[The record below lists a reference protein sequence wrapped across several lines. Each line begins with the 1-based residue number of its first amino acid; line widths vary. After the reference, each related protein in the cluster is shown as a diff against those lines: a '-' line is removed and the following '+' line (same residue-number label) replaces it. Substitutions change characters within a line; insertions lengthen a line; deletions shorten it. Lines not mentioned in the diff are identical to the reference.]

1 MKVIHICQRDNPDTG
16 GSLRV
21 AEALVREQRRTG
33 VESWILFLYG
43 SPSYIANDLAPHS
56 ICLGLE
62 SSQQAAR
69 GIILLGRSIRRI
81 APDIIHSHDG
91 ILWPRLVFL
100 QLKIPMVMHTHLPVG
115 RSTRRI
121 AWLLLKKTTDMLIG
135 ISTPTIKTWIDAGYP
150 SNQIRHIQ
158 NGVDLTRFSPVDQD
172 ARHAL
177 RKQLKLPVEKK
188 ILLWVGRLHR
198 SMKGVD
204 RIERIGGM
212 LPDDTVLVVVGNGP
226 EYGGM
231 LERNADL
238 LSSGKMVMTGS
249 TSFPQDYYKAADAF
263 LFTSHYEP
271 FGLVILEAV
280 ASGIPIL
287 AFPVDG
293 GGGAIELLHKFKAV
307 QINDDTTKEEVEHL
321 LKCVYLKKENS
332 DADLKGEVFKYSW
345 AIKTRQI
352 VEVYR
357 TMLGGPQ
364 ENQAPLPQVLVC
376 QHGARHRYGIPRM
389 LNRAGML
396 NALYTDSSA
405 ESFIGKFVKLLGRR
419 APELWKNFSR
429 WDIQG
434 VPRAKIYSTDR
445 SFFIELAQKFFR
457 SRKTGIQLYHQ
468 RHMVLSSRMQKWG
481 LRGANVVCSMYH
493 EGLDFVRWAKD
504 HGALSVVDVFISPIT
519 DQIMEEE
526 ITSFPDWEGT
536 IDRGAI
542 EFERKLWEETVF
554 MADLLT
560 CPSEWVA
567 EGVCAVTPSAAA
579 KIRVVPYGCSIDY
592 QGRVN
597 KPVKGRV
604 LFAGRDPLRK
614 GLHYLAH
621 AATQLKSSIPELDVR
636 VAGLSGY
643 LEEIPECKNL
653 NFLGQLSG
661 DQMKEEYLSADVLV
675 LPALSEGF
683 AGVVAEA
690 IGAGCP
696 VIVTREAGSPVVNE
710 REGLVV
716 PSRNVE
722 ALSIAIKRMVEDRAF
737 RDQCV
742 TCCLEQ
748 VSFYSE
754 KAWQDRL
761 VSAILECANSS

>member
-1 MKVIHICQRDNPDTG
+1 
-16 GSLRV
+16 
-21 AEALVREQRRTG
+21 
-33 VESWILFLYG
+33 
-43 SPSYIANDLAPHS
+43 
-56 ICLGLE
+56 
-62 SSQQAAR
+62 
-69 GIILLGRSIRRI
+69 
-81 APDIIHSHDG
+81 
-91 ILWPRLVFL
+91 
-100 QLKIPMVMHTHLPVG
+100 
-115 RSTRRI
+115 
-121 AWLLLKKTTDMLIG
+121 
-135 ISTPTIKTWIDAGYP
+135 
-150 SNQIRHIQ
+150 
-158 NGVDLTRFSPVDQD
+158 
-172 ARHAL
+172 
-177 RKQLKLPVEKK
+177 
-188 ILLWVGRLHR
+188 
-198 SMKGVD
+198 
-204 RIERIGGM
+204 
-212 LPDDTVLVVVGNGP
+212 
-226 EYGGM
+226 
-231 LERNADL
+231 
-238 LSSGKMVMTGS
+238 
-249 TSFPQDYYKAADAF
+249 
-263 LFTSHYEP
+263 
-271 FGLVILEAV
+271 
-280 ASGIPIL
+280 
-287 AFPVDG
+287 
-293 GGGAIELLHKFKAV
+293 
-307 QINDDTTKEEVEHL
+307 
-321 LKCVYLKKENS
+321 
-332 DADLKGEVFKYSW
+332 
-345 AIKTRQI
+345 
-352 VEVYR
+352 
-357 TMLGGPQ
+357 
-364 ENQAPLPQVLVC
+364 
-376 QHGARHRYGIPRM
+376 
-389 LNRAGML
+389 
-396 NALYTDSSA
+396 
-405 ESFIGKFVKLLGRR
+405 
-419 APELWKNFSR
+419 
-429 WDIQG
+429 
-434 VPRAKIYSTDR
+434 
-445 SFFIELAQKFFR
+445 
-457 SRKTGIQLYHQ
+457 
-468 RHMVLSSRMQKWG
+468 
-481 LRGANVVCSMYH
+481 
-493 EGLDFVRWAKD
+493 
-504 HGALSVVDVFISPIT
+504 
-519 DQIMEEE
+519 MEEE